1 MSPSSLPLIEKEIDR
16 LIDGEM
22 SLTEQRAL
30 LASLGGD
37 VELWRRLALGFVES
51 QVLRK
56 TCRDYL
62 SEVQHLPPK
71 QSYPSG
77 TMHPKWRMRFFRGVT
92 MTAAVVIA
100 FWLGAVLNRP
110 AQTPDM
116 APASTVFH
124 LSDAT
129 ALDSVKRLQ
138 VVFPEGPGRWSTA
151 VELPVVDSSDQ
162 LAQVWLSGQPVWPR
176 SLQEALEDL
185 GRNVSEQR
193 HWLEVELEDGRLGYV
208 PISELVVT
216 ATERL
221 QYP

>member
-1 MSPSSLPLIEKEIDR
+1 MTPSSLPLIEKEIDR

-22 SLTEQRAL
+22 SLAEQRAL
-30 LASLGGD
+30 LVSLGGD

-62 SEVQHLPPK
+62 SEAQQFPPHRR
-71 QSYPSG
+71 YLSG
-77 TMHPKWRMRFFRGVT
+77 STCTRWSLKIFRGLT
-92 MTAAVVIA
+92 MAAAVVVA
-100 FWLGAVLNRP
+100 FCLGAVLNRP
-110 AQTPDM
+110 VQTPDTT
-116 APASTVFH
+116 PASTAFH
-124 LSDAT
+124 PSDAS
-129 ALDSVKRLQ
+129 APNSAKRLQ
-138 VVFPEGPGRWSTA
+138 VVFPEGPGRWSA
-151 VELPVVDSSDQ
+151 PVELPVVDSSDQ
-162 LAQVWLSGQPVWPR
+162 LAQIWLSGQPVWPAP
-176 SLQEALEDL
+176 LQEALEDL

-216 ATERL
+216 VSERL